1 MDQNFKYNEF
11 YFACVGEGKE
21 GGTSRTVQEF
31 CRKLNYL
38 LLVNNAVPLKL
49 FQSDLDE
56 LKLLDLIL
64 ILDIAI
70 ADDFTDSDQQK
81 LAMENITNHWLHST
95 GVTFDKD
102 DEESSE

>member
-56 LKLLDLIL
+56 PKLLDLIL

-81 LAMENITNHWLHST
+81 LAMENITNH
-95 GVTFDKD
+95 
-102 DEESSE
+102 